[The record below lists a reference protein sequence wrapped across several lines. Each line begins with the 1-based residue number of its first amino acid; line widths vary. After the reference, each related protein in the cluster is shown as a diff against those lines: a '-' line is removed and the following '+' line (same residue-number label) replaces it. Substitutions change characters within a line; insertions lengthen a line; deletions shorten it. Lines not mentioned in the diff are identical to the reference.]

1 MEYLKDYI
9 TISCY
14 DELINI
20 LSLDIQSSLTKENDN
35 VKKVLNYLKK
45 LGVTYFDDLVKMRY
59 DLLFSNVDELKNS
72 LDKLDQNFVLFIIQ
86 NDVGN
91 LINLGI

>member
-9 TISCY
+9 TINCY

-20 LSLDIQSSLTKENDN
+20 LSLDIQSSLTKESDN
-35 VKKVLNYLKK
+35 VKKILNYLKK
-45 LGVTYFDDLVKMRY
+45 MGVTYFDDLVKMRY
-59 DLLFSNVDELKNS
+59 DLLFSNEVDLKNS
-72 LDKLDQNFVLFIIQ
+72 LDKLDQNFALFIIQ